1 MSSQS
6 CKKYATSSPGLPSVA
21 HHTLQVPSN
30 GGNADQ
36 SSAQTISL
44 DHEMRCGRGLVLK
57 LIQQLLL

>member
-1 MSSQS
+1 MLSQT
-6 CKKYATSSPGLPSVA
+6 CKRYATSFLSLPSVA
-21 HHTLQVPSN
+21 HHTFQVPSH